1 MFGVRMPQRS
11 AFLAAASLLAV
22 SAVPARAQGTPNL
35 DPNVALDP
43 NSPMAPLPD
52 LGIPWPDLN
61 TRDPVEGDAPIAVT
75 QTTEVGDD
83 QRYAVQIVGLD
94 GIGGAVESRFDALSV
109 LKSGESKPA
118 NVAQLDRRARD
129 DAELLSTLMRAA
141 GYYDADIGTTVA
153 PVGNR
158 LTVKLTVDP
167 GPLYRFTDVKVTG
180 LAATDAKAVEL
191 RDAFGVKVDTPVD
204 ADTVVAGEAA
214 LREKLGREGFPFA
227 KVAESAVVVDHET
240 REATLALT
248 VDPGTVRKFGK
259 IHVVGK
265 RAPFGG
271 KHTQAIARFR
281 PGETYDQ
288 AMVDDLR
295 RGLVA
300 TGLISSVTL
309 EPVPVGTDTVDINA
323 TLEPAPKR
331 TIAGEIGYGTGEGF
345 RVEGSWQHRNLIH
358 PEGAVTFRAIAGTR
372 EQLLGATL
380 RMGNFTKRDVVL
392 NSRFIVSHSNLAAYD
407 ARSVELGAN
416 LERQTNIIWQK
427 KWTYSLG
434 FELITSSERDFVAT
448 AGIAQRRTFFIGA
461 LPATLAYD
469 GSDDLLNPTR
479 GFRLAARLSPEL
491 SLQDGT
497 FGYARAQVD
506 GSYYQPINKKLVV
519 AGRVRVGGIVGASR
533 ENIAPSRLFYSGGG
547 GSVRG
552 FGYQQIGPRN
562 VLDDPIGG
570 RSLAEFSIEA
580 RVRPS
585 FFGGNFGIVPFLD
598 GGNIYSTPYPKFTG
612 LRLGAGLGL
621 RYYTAFGPIRI
632 DVGTPLARR
641 PGESPVAV
649 YVSLGQA
656 F

>member
-1 MFGVRMPQRS
+1 M
-11 AFLAAASLLAV
+11 
-22 SAVPARAQGTPNL
+22 L
-35 DPNVALDP
+35 DPNMALDP

-61 TRDPVEGDAPIAVT
+61 ARDAVEGDAPVVAA

-83 QRYAVQIVGLD
+83 QRYAVEVVGLD
-94 GIGGAVESRFDALSV
+94 GIGGEVESRFDALSV
-109 LKSGESKPA
+109 LKSGESKRA
-118 NVAQLDRRARD
+118 NVAQIDRRARD

-141 GYYDADIGTTVA
+141 GYYDANVATAVA
-153 PVGNR
+153 PAGDR
-158 LTVKLTVDP
+158 LTVRLTVDP
-167 GPLYRFTDVKVTG
+167 GPLYRFTDVKVAG
-180 LAATDAKAVEL
+180 LGSTDGKASEL

-227 KVAESAVVVDHET
+227 KVADSEVVVDHET

-248 VDPGTVRKFGK
+248 VDPGTLRKFGAIQVK
-259 IHVVGK
+259 GNK
-265 RAPFGG
+265 APFGA

-281 PGETYDQ
+281 PGQTYDQ

-295 RGLVA
+295 RGLIA

-309 EPVPVGTDTVDINA
+309 EPVAVGTDTVDIAA
-323 TLEPAPKR
+323 TMEPAPKR

-345 RVEGSWQHRNLIH
+345 RVETSWQNRNLIH
-358 PEGAVTFRAIAGTR
+358 PEGAVTFRGVAGTR

-380 RMGNFTKRDVVL
+380 RMGNFTRRDLVL
-392 NSRFIVSHSNLAAYD
+392 NSRFVVSHANLAAYD
-407 ARSVELGAN
+407 ARSIEVGAN

-427 KWTYSLG
+427 KWTYSFG
-434 FELITSSERDFVAT
+434 FELIASNERDFVAT

-461 LPATLAYD
+461 LPGTLAYD

-479 GFRLAARLSPEL
+479 GFRLAARLSPEV
-491 SLQDGT
+491 SLQGGT
-497 FGYARAQVD
+497 FGYARSQFD
-506 GSYYQPINKKLVV
+506 GSYYQPVNKKLVL
-519 AGRVRVGGIVGASR
+519 AGRVRIGAIVGASR
-533 ENIAPSRLFYSGGG
+533 ENIAPSRLYYSGGG

-552 FGYQQIGPRN
+552 YGYQEIGPRN
-562 VLDDPIGG
+562 VLDAPIGG
-570 RSLAEFSIEA
+570 RSLAEFSLEA
-580 RVRPS
+580 RIRPS

-598 GGNIYSTPYPKFTG
+598 GGNIYSTAYPKFTG
-612 LRLGAGLGL
+612 LRLGAGIGL
-621 RYYTAFGPIRI
+621 RYYTNFGPIRI

>member
-1 MFGVRMPQRS
+1 MYGVRMPQRS
-11 AFLAAASLLAV
+11 AFLAAAAILAV
-22 SAVPARAQGTPNL
+22 GSGPAFAQGTP
-35 DPNVALDP
+35 PLDP

-61 TRDPVEGDAPIAVT
+61 TRDAVEGDAPIAAA

-83 QRYAVQIVGLD
+83 QRYRVDVVGLN

-118 NVAQLDRRARD
+118 NVAQIDRRARD
-129 DAELLSTLMRAA
+129 DAELLATLLRSA
-141 GYYDADIGTTVA
+141 GYYDAYVNTAVTPAGD
-153 PVGNR
+153 R
-158 LTVKLTVDP
+158 LSVKLTVEA
-167 GPLYRFTDVKVTG
+167 GPLYRFTDVQVAG
-180 LAATDAKAVEL
+180 LAATDAKAEEM
-191 RDAFGVKVDTPVD
+191 RKAFGVKVDTPVD

-227 KVAESAVVVDHET
+227 KVAESEVVVDHET
-240 REATLALT
+240 RAATLALT
-248 VDPGTVRKFGK
+248 VDPGTQRKFGV
-259 IHVVGK
+259 IRVAGK
-265 RAPFGG
+265 KRPFGA

-281 PGETYDQ
+281 PGQTYDQ
-288 AMVDDLR
+288 AMIDDLR
-295 RGLVA
+295 RGLIA

-309 EPVPVGTDTVDINA
+309 EPVAVGTDTVDIKA
-323 TLEPAPKR
+323 TMEPAPKR
-331 TIAGEIGYGTGEGF
+331 TVAAEVGYGTGEGA
-345 RVEGSWQHRNLIH
+345 RVEASWQHRNLIH
-358 PEGAVTFRAIAGTR
+358 PEGAVTFRGVLGTR
-372 EQLLGATL
+372 EQLLGTTL
-380 RMGNFTKRDVVL
+380 RMGNFTRRDLVL
-392 NSRFIVSHSNLAAYD
+392 NSRFIVSHDNLAAYD
-407 ARSVELGAN
+407 ANTVELGAN

-434 FELITSSERDFVAT
+434 FELIASDERDFVAT

-461 LPATLAYD
+461 IPATLAYD

-491 SLQDGT
+491 SFQGGT
-497 FGYARAQVD
+497 FGYARSQID
-506 GSYYQPINKKLVV
+506 GSAYVPLGKKLVI
-519 AGRVRVGGIVGASR
+519 AGRGRVGAIVGASR
-533 ENIAPSRLFYSGGG
+533 EDIAPSRLFYSGGG

-552 FGYQQIGPRN
+552 FGYQEIGPRN
-562 VLDDPIGG
+562 VLDQPIGG
-570 RSLAEFSIEA
+570 RSLAEFSLEA
-580 RVRPS
+580 RIRPS
-585 FFGGNFGIVPFLD
+585 AFGGNFGIVPFLD

-612 LRLGAGLGL
+612 LRLGAGVGL
-621 RYYTAFGPIRI
+621 RYYTTFGPIRI